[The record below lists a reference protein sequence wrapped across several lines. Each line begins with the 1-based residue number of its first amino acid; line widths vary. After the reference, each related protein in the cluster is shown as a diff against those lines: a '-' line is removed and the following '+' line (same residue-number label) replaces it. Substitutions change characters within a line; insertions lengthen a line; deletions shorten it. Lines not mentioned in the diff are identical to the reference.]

1 MKWWSCFVVFFW
13 VLGNSFGQEEGSA
26 ELFLDE
32 YTDEF
37 QETFFEGLKQKGIQN
52 YDRAI
57 QLFLDCKQ
65 LDAENPILDY
75 ELARAHFKNKTYVEA
90 QEYGITA
97 LRTDPAN
104 YWYLE
109 TVVSILSEQG
119 SSLKA
124 MGYTELLNNM
134 SLLDNLSQIYFK
146 KKRYKEALEVLD
158 ALPLSQDTRERRR
171 RIEDSLASN
180 QRKKQTITKTTGVI
194 SVGNPVDGVKARIEQ
209 LLSQEAYANLQQESE
224 KAMET
229 YPLQPFFQYAYGY
242 ALFKNNQNS
251 KGIEVLEGA
260 LDFIVDDV
268 MLQNRIYQALS
279 ELYTAEGDLKKA
291 AEYKNKINSKS

>member
-1 MKWWSCFVVFFW
+1 MKWLACFSVFFW
-13 VLGNSFGQEEGSA
+13 VLGNSFAQEEESA

-97 LRTDPAN
+97 LRTDPTN

-109 TVVSILSEQG
+109 TLVS
-119 SSLKA
+119 
-124 MGYTELLNNM
+124 
-134 SLLDNLSQIYFK
+134 
-146 KKRYKEALEVLD
+146 
-158 ALPLSQDTRERRR
+158 
-171 RIEDSLASN
+171 
-180 QRKKQTITKTTGVI
+180 
-194 SVGNPVDGVKARIEQ
+194 
-209 LLSQEAYANLQQESE
+209 
-224 KAMET
+224 
-229 YPLQPFFQYAYGY
+229 
-242 ALFKNNQNS
+242 
-251 KGIEVLEGA
+251 
-260 LDFIVDDV
+260 
-268 MLQNRIYQALS
+268 
-279 ELYTAEGDLKKA
+279 
-291 AEYKNKINSKS
+291 